1 MAKPKLND
9 SDSKLLETL
18 LAEYATI
25 ENDKLAPV
33 QRVIINLNSIENKT
47 ADNFKSLRAM
57 LKIERDRLD
66 NAKMIADVLAQQ
78 EKAKLD
84 AQENFTREFFNAVES
99 KVVINGLSS
108 SMTAKQLIQ
117 RLIDE
122 KIVSSNK
129 SLKQFL
135 NSIVE
140 NEKSDSI
147 IENEIEAVKDK
158 NDNADAS
165 SVAIQAYSVHDAVVV
180 PDEN

>member
-9 SDSKLLETL
+9 SDSEFLETL

-78 EKAKLD
+78 EKAKSD

-122 KIVSSNK
+122 KIVSSNQP
-129 SLKQFL
+129 LKQFL
-135 NSIVE
+135 NSV
-140 NEKSDSI
+140 
-147 IENEIEAVKDK
+147 IENDS
-158 NDNADAS
+158 DNGSQNNPVSTQTAES
-165 SVAIQAYSVHDAVVV
+165 T
-180 PDEN
+180 DEPINF

>member
-9 SDSKLLETL
+9 NDIKLLETL

-25 ENDKLAPV
+25 DNDKLAPV
-33 QRVIINLNSIENKT
+33 QRVIINLNSIDNKT

-78 EKAKLD
+78 EKAKSD
-84 AQENFTREFFNAVES
+84 AQANFTNEFFSAVEN

-117 RLIDE
+117 KLIDE
-122 KIVSSNK
+122 KIVSSN
-129 SLKQFL
+129 SALKQFL
-135 NSIVE
+135 NSVIDDVAPVE
-140 NEKSDSI
+140 QKE
-147 IENEIEAVKDK
+147 EIAPAVASPEVAKTYSFED
-158 NDNADAS
+158 AD
-165 SVAIQAYSVHDAVVV
+165 IV
-180 PDEN
+180 PDDN

>member
-9 SDSKLLETL
+9 SDSEFLESL

-47 ADNFKSLRAM
+47 ADNLKSLRAM

-78 EKAKLD
+78 EKAKSD
-84 AQENFTREFFNAVES
+84 AQENFTREFFNAVEN

-117 RLIDE
+117 KLIDE
-122 KIVSSNK
+122 KIVSSNQ

-135 NSIVE
+135 NSIIE

-158 NDNADAS
+158 NDS
-165 SVAIQAYSVHDAVVV
+165 SVASPKVAQAYSVEDADIV

>member
-18 LAEYATI
+18 LTEYATI

-33 QRVIINLNSIENKT
+33 QRVIINLNSIEIKT

-78 EKAKLD
+78 EKAKSD
-84 AQENFTREFFNAVES
+84 AQVNFTHEFFNAVES

-122 KIVSSNK
+122 KIVSSNQP
-129 SLKQFL
+129 LKQFL
-135 NSIVE
+135 N
-140 NEKSDSI
+140 SI
-147 IENEIEAVKDK
+147 IENEIEAVEDK
-158 NDNADAS
+158 NDSADALPQVAQAVSVDNAD
-165 SVAIQAYSVHDAVVV
+165 IV
-180 PDEN
+180 PLDD